1 MDNKKIK
8 ARPAVMLDVD
18 DTLLDFK
25 KAERAALT
33 KAFTKLG
40 LPTDD
45 NILSE
50 YSEINIS
57 QWELLEEGKL
67 SRRQVL
73 EGRFDILFKR
83 HGLDFSGAQANAL
96 YEELLAI
103 GHYFIDGAP
112 ELLEAL
118 KGKYD
123 LYIASNG
130 VAKVQ
135 AGRLASAGIEPYFKG
150 IFISETMGADKPGK
164 EYFDRCFAQMEGF
177 DPQRTI
183 IVGDSLTSD
192 IRGGINAGIKTC
204 WFNHRRRPEREDI
217 KPDWVIYSLAELP
230 PLLERI
236 FG

>member
-1 MDNKKIK
+1 MEKQMT
-8 ARPAVMLDVD
+8 RPAVMLDVD

-25 KAERAALT
+25 KAERAALSRALT
-33 KAFTKLG
+33 QLG
-40 LPTDD
+40 LPADD
-45 NILSE
+45 KILAE

-73 EGRFDILFKR
+73 EGRFDILFRR
-83 HGLDFSGAQANAL
+83 HGIVFSGAEANAM
-96 YEELLAI
+96 YEDLLSI
-103 GHYFIDGAP
+103 GHYFMPGAP

-135 AGRLASAGIEPYFKG
+135 AGRLSSAGIAPYFKG
-150 IFISETMGADKPGK
+150 IFISETMGADKPSR
-164 EYFDRCFAQMEGF
+164 EYFDLCFAKMEHF
-177 DPQRTI
+177 DPERTI
-183 IVGDSLTSD
+183 LVGDSLTSD

-204 WFNHRRRPEREDI
+204 WINHRRRPARDDI
-217 KPDWVIYSLAELP
+217 KPDWVIYSLDELP
-230 PLLERI
+230 PLLKRI
-236 FG
+236 FGQ

>member
-1 MDNKKIK
+1 MKNTEIK
-8 ARPAVMLDVD
+8 PRPAVMLDVD

-33 KAFTKLG
+33 KAFTRLG

-45 NILSE
+45 NLLKE

-57 QWELLEEGKL
+57 QWELLEEGKIT
-67 SRRQVL
+67 RQQTL
-73 EGRFDILFKR
+73 EGRFDILFRR
-83 HGLDFSGAQANAL
+83 HGIDFPGAEANAM
-96 YEELLAI
+96 YEELLSQ
-103 GHYFIDGAP
+103 GHYFMDGAP

-135 AGRLASAGIEPYFKG
+135 AGRLSSAGIAPYFKG
-150 IFISETMGADKPGK
+150 IFISETMGADKPSR
-164 EYFDRCFAQMEGF
+164 EYFDLCFARMENF
-177 DPQRTI
+177 DPERTI

-204 WFNHRRRPEREDI
+204 WVNSRRRPARDDI
-217 KPDWVIYSLAELP
+217 RPDWVIYSLSELP

>member
-1 MDNKKIK
+1 MEKQMT
-8 ARPAVMLDVD
+8 RPAVMLDVD

-25 KAERAALT
+25 KAERAALSRALT
-33 KAFTKLG
+33 QLG
-40 LPTDD
+40 LPADD
-45 NILSE
+45 KILAE

-67 SRRQVL
+67 GRRQVL
-73 EGRFDILFKR
+73 EGRFDILFRR
-83 HGLDFSGAQANAL
+83 HGIDFSGAEANAM
-96 YEELLAI
+96 YEDLLSI
-103 GHYFIDGAP
+103 GHYFMPGAP

-135 AGRLASAGIEPYFKG
+135 AGRLSSAGIAPYFKG
-150 IFISETMGADKPGK
+150 IFISETMGADKPSR
-164 EYFDRCFAQMEGF
+164 EYFDLCFAKMEHF
-177 DPQRTI
+177 DPERTI

-204 WFNHRRRPEREDI
+204 WINHRRRLARDDI
-217 KPDWVIYSLAELP
+217 KPDWVIYSLDELP

-236 FG
+236 FGQ

>member
-1 MDNKKIK
+1 MEKQMT
-8 ARPAVMLDVD
+8 RPAVMLDVD

-25 KAERAALT
+25 KAERAALSRALT
-33 KAFTKLG
+33 QLG
-40 LPTDD
+40 LPADD
-45 NILSE
+45 KILAE

-73 EGRFDILFKR
+73 EGRFDILFRR
-83 HGLDFSGAQANAL
+83 HGIDFSGAEANAM
-96 YEELLAI
+96 YEDLLSI
-103 GHYFIDGAP
+103 GHYFMPGAP

-135 AGRLASAGIEPYFKG
+135 AGRLSSAGIAPYFKG
-150 IFISETMGADKPGK
+150 IFISETMGADKPSR
-164 EYFDRCFAQMEGF
+164 EYFDLCFAKMEHF
-177 DPQRTI
+177 DPERTI

-204 WFNHRRRPEREDI
+204 WINHRRRPARDDI
-217 KPDWVIYSLAELP
+217 KPDWVIYSLDELP

-236 FG
+236 FGQ